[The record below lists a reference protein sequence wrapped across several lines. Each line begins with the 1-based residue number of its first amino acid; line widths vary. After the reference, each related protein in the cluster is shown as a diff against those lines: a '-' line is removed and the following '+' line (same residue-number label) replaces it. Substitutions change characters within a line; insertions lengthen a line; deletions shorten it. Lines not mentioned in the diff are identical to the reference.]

1 MIWTPEQTAQLKTL
15 WLEGK
20 TSGQIADKFGI
31 TRNAVIGKLNR
42 EGLMGASRNSHA
54 HVVRH
59 ADPAPVPEPL
69 PLDQYRIG
77 NRKPEML
84 RAIHMGLQAGHSG
97 LKIATNTGLNHNTLR
112 DILRQLRAVGVPWAF
127 VARNAA
133 ACRAEER
140 ANAPPKIRALRPVG
154 EVIPEPTPESVVGL
168 FDLEPHH
175 CRFPVAQGG
184 DAILLCCGAHKR
196 GRSPYCAHHH
206 LKAYEPA
213 PSKGQRAYAAKVIAL
228 AHIGTVRAS
237 RAAAE

>member
-1 MIWTPEQTAQLKTL
+1 MIWTPDQTAQLKTL

-20 TSGQIADKFGI
+20 SSGQIADKFGV

-42 EGLMGASRNSHA
+42 GGLMGANRNYQT
-54 HVVRH
+54 HVVRP
-59 ADPAPVPEPL
+59 ADPAPVPEL
-69 PLDQYRIG
+69 ITLDQYRIG
-77 NRKPEML
+77 NRNPELL
-84 RAIHMGLQAGHSG
+84 RAIHAGLQAGHSG
-97 LKIATNTGLNHNTLR
+97 LKIAQETGLNHNTLR

-133 ACRAEER
+133 ACRAVEL
-140 ANAPPKIRALRPVG
+140 ANAPPKIRAMRPVAD
-154 EVIPEPTPESVVGL
+154 VIPEPTPESAVGL

-184 DAILLCCGAHKR
+184 DAILLCCGATKR
-196 GRSPYCAHHH
+196 NGSPYCAHHH
-206 LKAYEPA
+206 LKAHEPPA
-213 PSKGQRAYAAKVIAL
+213 SKGQRAYAAKVIAL